1 MPIQAH
7 RPPEK
12 HGSKMADGYIIELTN
27 PRAAEGKPAKEIWY
41 AHIPDRKR
49 AIRAVRKA
57 AGVGKAVAV
66 DIVRPERHR
75 ILLERLALLEG
86 EVRPE

>member
-1 MPIQAH
+1 M
-7 RPPEK
+7 REV
-12 HGSKMADGYIIELTN
+12 
-27 PRAAEGKPAKEIWY
+27 WY

-57 AGVGKAVAV
+57 AGAGKDVAV
-66 DIVRPERHR
+66 DILRAERHI

-86 EVRPE
+86 EVRPS

>member
-1 MPIQAH
+1 
-7 RPPEK
+7 
-12 HGSKMADGYIIELTN
+12 MADGYIIELTN
-27 PRAAEGKPAKEIWY
+27 PPAPEGERAKEIWY

-57 AGVGKAVAV
+57 AGAGKAAVV
-66 DIVRPERHR
+66 DIVRPERHK

>member
-1 MPIQAH
+1 
-7 RPPEK
+7 
-12 HGSKMADGYIIELTN
+12 MADGYIIELTN
-27 PRAAEGKPAKEIWY
+27 PPAAEDKPVKAIWY

-49 AIRAVRKA
+49 AIQAVRKA
-57 AGVGKAVAV
+57 AGAGKAAAV
-66 DIVRPERHR
+66 DIVRPERHK

>member
-1 MPIQAH
+1 
-7 RPPEK
+7 
-12 HGSKMADGYIIELTN
+12 MADGYIIELTN
-27 PRAAEGKPAKEIWY
+27 PPAAEDKPVKEIWY

-49 AIRAVRKA
+49 ATRAVRKA
-57 AGVGKAVAV
+57 AGAAKAVTV
-66 DIVRPERHR
+66 DIVRPERHK

>member
-1 MPIQAH
+1 
-7 RPPEK
+7 
-12 HGSKMADGYIIELTN
+12 MADGYIIEITN
-27 PRAAEGKPAKEIWY
+27 PPVAEDKPLKEIWY

-49 AIRAVRKA
+49 ALKPVRKA
-57 AGVGKAVAV
+57 ARAAKDAAV
-66 DIVRPERHR
+66 DIVRPERHK

>member
-1 MPIQAH
+1 
-7 RPPEK
+7 
-12 HGSKMADGYIIELTN
+12 MADGYVLEVTN
-27 PRAAEGKPAKEIWY
+27 SSQIEGKPPRQIWY
-41 AHIPDRKR
+41 AHIPDRDR

-57 AGVGKAVAV
+57 AAAGRYAAVE
-66 DIVRPERHR
+66 IVRSERHR